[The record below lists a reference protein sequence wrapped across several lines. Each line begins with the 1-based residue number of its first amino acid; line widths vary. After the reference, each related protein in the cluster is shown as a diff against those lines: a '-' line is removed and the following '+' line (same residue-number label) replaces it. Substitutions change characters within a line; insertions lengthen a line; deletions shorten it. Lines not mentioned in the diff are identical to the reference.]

1 MAFRCMVFQA
11 ITSSFVEETS
21 YDEKV
26 VEDAVAVIAQLCE
39 QYPVPDFIVRIFS
52 DAISPAEL
60 VKLRALGRYQNA
72 FLCVDYKAVP
82 LR

>member
-1 MAFRCMVFQA
+1 MTFKCRVFQA
-11 ITSSFVEETS
+11 ITGSSVEEAS
-21 YDEKV
+21 YDSEV
-26 VEDAVAVIAQLCE
+26 VEDAAAVVTQLCE
-39 QYPVPDFIVRIFS
+39 HYPIPNFIVRIFS